1 MANPKD
7 EDPAI
12 QAAEK
17 RAAEAAADCDD
28 ERRQRMMVEG
38 ELQLAL
44 AASRKAE
51 EAHAVEIARMEEKWA
66 KASRDAR
73 ALMDKVQTVQSIEDA
88 IREVYVQM
96 KGRCER

>member
-38 ELQLAL
+38 
-44 AASRKAE
+44 
-51 EAHAVEIARMEEKWA
+51 
-66 KASRDAR
+66 
-73 ALMDKVQTVQSIEDA
+73 
-88 IREVYVQM
+88 
-96 KGRCER
+96 